1 MGNTEANLKKGF
13 YHAAVIETTCTTTP
27 MSYFKLGNINSNV
40 YVLFP
45 QNREYQTEEF
55 YCFLGQC

>member
-1 MGNTEANLKKGF
+1 MGNTQANLKKGF

-45 QNREYQTEEF
+45 QNREY
-55 YCFLGQC
+55 